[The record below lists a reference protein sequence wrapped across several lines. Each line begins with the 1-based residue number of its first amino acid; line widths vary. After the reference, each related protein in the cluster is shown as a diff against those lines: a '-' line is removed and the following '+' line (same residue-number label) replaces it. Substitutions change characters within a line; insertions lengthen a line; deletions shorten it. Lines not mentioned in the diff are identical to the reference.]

1 MREWRQRHVNSALFI
16 GVQLEEVQGI
26 CGEGDVCGG
35 ALDQA
40 GGVGVRGQEVSLGFL
55 ASISKVLEGMGGC
68 PIVSQ
73 VGCPHGSIF
82 GSVPEGCRDS
92 DHLDAFQRL
101 WFLATHVLF

>member
-1 MREWRQRHVNSALFI
+1 MRKWRQRHVNSALFI
-16 GVQLEEVQGI
+16 GVQLEEVQRI
-26 CGEGDVCGG
+26 CGEGDVWGG
-35 ALDQA
+35 ALYQA
-40 GGVGVRGQEVSLGFL
+40 GGVGVGSRGVSFGFL

-82 GSVPEGCRDS
+82 GSVPEDCRDS
-92 DHLDAFQRL
+92 DHLDAVQRL